1 MKSLLITSFLVS
13 VAMAWPVEV
22 PPQETEPPTRVE
34 ERDIGQVLAIIPT
47 TTGQIGINPVLVDP
61 VFVAFCLCTSPP
73 QMLSLMLMDTSA
85 TDGPYATYF
94 SNYIDDKGNVSI
106 LSHYFGGIN

>member
-1 MKSLLITSFLVS
+1 
-13 VAMAWPVEV
+13 
-22 PPQETEPPTRVE
+22 
-34 ERDIGQVLAIIPT
+34 
-47 TTGQIGINPVLVDP
+47 
-61 VFVAFCLCTSPP
+61 
-73 QMLSLMLMDTSA
+73 MLSLMLMDTSA

>member
-1 MKSLLITSFLVS
+1 MV
-13 VAMAWPVEV
+13 MAWPLEV

-61 VFVAFCLCTSPP
+61 VFVAFS
-73 QMLSLMLMDTSA
+73 SLPFSFPNFVPFANDTSA
-85 TDGPYATYF
+85 TDGPYATFF
-94 SNYIDDKGNVSI
+94 SNYVDDKGKVSI
-106 LSHYFGGIN
+106 PSH